1 MFRDFKRGRHGTS
14 AFGKIKHQRSY
25 VLCPFFSFDFTGG
38 VKSWIVAA
46 NLLKKRH
53 RPRLHPWPLR
63 NTQQILLAQ

>member
-46 NLLKKRH
+46 NLLKKTS
-53 RPRLHPWPLR
+53 PTQTSPL
-63 NTQQILLAQ
+63 ASA